1 MGWPASKYVPVKCFT
16 SSDFGTTWNISTNLE
31 SMLPPNPSINIES
44 LYSFSDID
52 TSGTGQYILLLYATQ
67 ISKSPS
73 GYGPSTNAILSSDYG
88 NTWSQVTNL
97 NTLINQQIQ
106 NFLLNNNW
114 NGNYTNIQISTTG
127 QYMLVSC
134 YSSFYYIFMSLDY
147 GQTWSSLNTYQLGNV
162 NSGFSSIA
170 MSSSGSWIYGINY
183 ATVPSQTYQ
192 NIFACYHNIN
202 QCLGFNPGDFLSWS
216 GNLYDNWSI
225 LDQNI
230 NLGSNA
236 GFTGQGDDSIAIGYQ
251 SGYYVQYSNSI
262 SIGNNS
268 GYTNQGCT
276 GPVTFMVIDGE
287 SVPQVN
293 GQGAVAIGPSS
304 GENYQGPGS
313 VAIGNNAGYTGQAQY
328 SVAVGN
334 NAGYISQGQYSV
346 AVGNNSGYYYQGN
359 YSISIGNNNNQ
370 YYKQPT
376 NSIILNSS
384 TNNIN
389 PSNGGFFVS
398 NVSYYTSM
406 PSSYSNLYYNTS
418 TYEFFT
424 SSSQW
429 VSDYRIKKNIINI
442 QNEESAKL
450 YGLKPVIYFNKI
462 FKRQEIG
469 FIAHELQEIY
479 PFLVTSTKDNNE
491 LQTIN
496 YASLIGLLINE
507 IKKIKTKI
515 SILEKKASDL

>member
-1 MGWPASKYVPVKCFT
+1 
-16 SSDFGTTWNISTNLE
+16 
-31 SMLPPNPSINIES
+31 
-44 LYSFSDID
+44 
-52 TSGTGQYILLLYATQ
+52 
-67 ISKSPS
+67 
-73 GYGPSTNAILSSDYG
+73 
-88 NTWSQVTNL
+88 
-97 NTLINQQIQ
+97 
-106 NFLLNNNW
+106 
-114 NGNYTNIQISTTG
+114 
-127 QYMLVSC
+127 
-134 YSSFYYIFMSLDY
+134 
-147 GQTWSSLNTYQLGNV
+147 
-162 NSGFSSIA
+162 

-183 ATVPSQTYQ
+183 TVVPTITIE

-236 GFTGQGDDSIAIGYQ
+236 GFTGQGDNAIGIGYQ
-251 SGYYVQYSNSI
+251 SAYYVQYSNSVA
-262 SIGNNS
+262 IGNLS
-268 GYTNQGCT
+268 GCTGQGCT
-276 GPVTFMVIDGE
+276 GPISFIIIDGE

-313 VAIGNNAGYTGQAQY
+313 VAIGPSSGENYQGQYSVAIGNNAGYTGQ
-328 SVAVGN
+328 
-334 NAGYISQGQYSV
+334 GQYSV
-346 AVGNNSGYYYQGN
+346 AIGNNAGYYYQGN
-359 YSISIGNNNNQ
+359 YSISIGNNNNNNNE
-370 YYKQPT
+370 YNNQPQ

-384 TNNIN
+384 LNNIN

-424 SSSQW
+424 SSSQG

-479 PFLVTSTKDNNE
+479 PFLVTSKKDNDE

-515 SILEKKASDL
+515 SILEKRASNL